1 MSGEIALR
9 FSTQAQTDI
18 RRITSEL
25 SGLQQQIASGAKAND
40 MQGFGSASARLLSA
54 RSLRE
59 EADTRASVMSQLQ
72 ARFGVQSAALGQ
84 VSDAAGGLA
93 LAVRSALSAG
103 DGRAIST
110 DLENAFNATIAALNE
125 NWNGKPLFAGERQ
138 GAAGPIRVKTLDQ
151 LLAATTPVALFD
163 EAERDQY
170 IELGGAPVLLAAKAS
185 DMSTDLFDT
194 LRDMK
199 QFIVDNGGVIGQPI
213 NDSQQLALLN
223 FVERLE
229 IQSAN
234 FITQQGASGQLETR
248 LEKDIERL
256 QQRSDLL
263 TKGIGEQTDAD
274 LGAVSIRLNTLM
286 AQYEAAAKTF
296 VDLSRM
302 TLLNFLR

>member
-25 SGLQQQIASGAKAND
+25 SGLQAQIASGAKASD

-84 VSDAAGGLA
+84 VSDAASGLA
-93 LAVRSALSAG
+93 LAVRSAISAG

-125 NWNGKPLFAGERQ
+125 SWNGKPLFAGERQ
-138 GAAGPIRVKTLDQ
+138 GAGPIRVKTLDQ
-151 LLAATTPVALFD
+151 LLVATTPDALFD

-170 IELGGAPVLLAAKAS
+170 VDLGGAPVLLSAKAS
-185 DMSTDLFDT
+185 DMSTGLFDT
-194 LRDMK
+194 LRNMK
-199 QFIVDNGGVIGQPI
+199 QFIVDSGGVIGQPI
-213 NDSQQLALLN
+213 NDAQQIALLN
-223 FVERLE
+223 FVEQLE
-229 IQSAN
+229 IQSTN
-234 FITQQGASGQLETR
+234 FITEEGRSGQLEKR
-248 LEKDIERL
+248 LETDIERL

-274 LGAVSIRLNTLM
+274 LGDVSIRLNALM